1 MFNFLAASTLFGLY
15 SRRGKVKASTCVASN
30 LSATKTSTFLSSSW
44 LAKSNLSRSGPQ
56 LHQGS
61 HGVSLLQAGQALGRI
76 EEKSTRLCWHK
87 SIFDAFCGRAKATI
101 CLTSIH
107 FHSGLPFVWSDR
119 PFGRLR
125 KWLEVLFRNDYLFP
139 HRYRTSRR
147 KLNSFLYGLH
157 HGQARPHN

>member
-15 SRRGKVKASTCVASN
+15 SRRGKVKASTSVASY
-30 LSATKTSTFLSSSW
+30 LSATKTSAFLSSSL

-101 CLTSIH
+101 CLTSIPAC
-107 FHSGLPFVWSDR
+107 FSFGAIGLSEDCESGSKSCFVMITFFRTDI
-119 PFGRLR
+119 
-125 KWLEVLFRNDYLFP
+125 VLVGG
-139 HRYRTSRR
+139 S
-147 KLNSFLYGLH
+147 
-157 HGQARPHN
+157 